1 MDRPP
6 PRERY
11 GKGIASSMLSSRLC
25 YFVLLPERLQ
35 GRILWIYRKRN
46 FSVPIINMPTTD
58 NNRLNRHQRLG
69 FEENSDLLE
78 RAKLGE
84 VNAFDRRVGPYERG
98 LFLVILR
105 ITKHRE
111 DAEDV
116 MQEALL
122 RAYTNI
128 KTFRGESRFNT
139 WLTRIGINQAMMCL
153 RARRRPT
160 ISLDYIPSGED
171 SITLDLPDCGPNPE
185 QHCGDSELE
194 LTLHRLINTLPSA
207 FRSVVVT
214 RYLQEM
220 SVEETANSLGLSVAA
235 TKSRL
240 TRARRYLQRRLG
252 RR

>member
-1 MDRPP
+1 
-6 PRERY
+6 
-11 GKGIASSMLSSRLC
+11 MLSSRLC

-58 NNRLNRHQRLG
+58 NNRLNRHQRLD

-185 QHCGDSELE
+185 QH
-194 LTLHRLINTLPSA
+194 
-207 FRSVVVT
+207 
-214 RYLQEM
+214 
-220 SVEETANSLGLSVAA
+220 
-235 TKSRL
+235 
-240 TRARRYLQRRLG
+240 
-252 RR
+252 

>member
-1 MDRPP
+1 
-6 PRERY
+6 
-11 GKGIASSMLSSRLC
+11 
-25 YFVLLPERLQ
+25 
-35 GRILWIYRKRN
+35 
-46 FSVPIINMPTTD
+46 
-58 NNRLNRHQRLG
+58 
-69 FEENSDLLE
+69 
-78 RAKLGE
+78 
-84 VNAFDRRVGPYERG
+84 
-98 LFLVILR
+98 
-105 ITKHRE
+105 
-111 DAEDV
+111 

-139 WLTRIGINQAMMCL
+139 WLTRIGINQALMCL

-160 ISLDYIPSGED
+160 ISLDYVPSGED
-171 SITLDLPDCGPNPE
+171 SITLDLPDCRPNPE
-185 QHCGDSELE
+185 QYCRDSEFE
-194 LTLHRLINTLPSA
+194 LTLHRLINTLPST

-252 RR
+252 RG